1 MTKRRSVRSSVGDV
15 VAVPLGDGVRTGFGL
30 LLNNPLVAFHDVCA
44 KGRDFPSLDAIVRSP
59 VAFKIWTMRAP
70 IRDGSWPILGRVE
83 VPAGLL
89 VPTWFF
95 KKDPISGKITIGRNG
110 AEELEPEPGRAQT
123 LERAAVWSASHVV
136 DRLRDHFDGRPN
148 KWVESLRLK

>member
-1 MTKRRSVRSSVGDV
+1 SAGDV

-30 LLNNPLVAFHDVCA
+30 VLDDPLVAFLDVCA
-44 KGRDFPSLDAIVRSP
+44 KGQDFPSLDAIVRSP

-83 VPAGLL
+83 VPADLL

-95 KKDPISGKITIGRNG
+95 KKDRISGKVTIGRSG
-110 AEELEPEPGRAQT
+110 AEE
-123 LERAAVWSASHVV
+123 
-136 DRLRDHFDGRPN
+136 
-148 KWVESLRLK
+148 